1 MYNNISAEKCFS
13 NSNDSNKSS
22 CDYTKKIKQKT
33 IYNNIVTQLQSQTNF
48 IKSNGVN
55 YNQNFGLHNNC
66 LAFAK
71 SYDLLLD
78 VTKGKYYSQSV
89 EDPAWTSNEAW
100 SAGLYSVNY
109 SANGVNA
116 VVDTSYNAGNANQ
129 DIFPMTQPA
138 ELADISWNG
147 LYPGVRIDPS
157 YNIFYNECE
166 NQNYWRDKLVDM
178 SFDNTNYYKQN
189 KQKSEQLYGMAYPA
203 NVTFSCGNEI
213 INNCCTVNISITLPI
228 TLNTMFFVQDIN
240 NEIWTL
246 DINDLVLNSG
256 ESGIYISCGCLP
268 PLNTIAVSISQQS
281 TNNNYIVVG
290 TIGSEIPGL
299 FTIYLII
306 SITGTG
312 SGIFDTI
319 NPIVVSY

>member
-78 VTKGKYYSQSV
+78 VTKGKYYSQPTV
-89 EDPAWTSNEAW
+89 DPAWTSNESW

-129 DIFPMTQPA
+129 DIFPMTQSA

-166 NQNYWRDKLVDM
+166 NQNYWRDKLVNM

-189 KQKSEQLYGMAYPA
+189 KQKSEQLYGMAYPG
-203 NVTFSCGNEI
+203 NVSFNCGTENIVVIQNIYINYLVDVILPLTGLTTLEI
-213 INNCCTVNISITLPI
+213 NQLISLLSPENAVIYGSSVLYAYRTTTLINSVPI
-228 TLNTMFFVQDIN
+228 GDID
-240 NEIWTL
+240 IA
-246 DINDLVLNSG
+246 INDLTL
-256 ESGIYISCGCLP
+256 
-268 PLNTIAVSISQQS
+268 LNTIITFL
-281 TNNNYIVVG
+281 TNALP
-290 TIGSEIPGL
+290 EA
-299 FTIYLII
+299 TIYSNDIYNTHKII
-306 SITGTG
+306 Q
-312 SGIFDTI
+312 
-319 NPIVVSY
+319 